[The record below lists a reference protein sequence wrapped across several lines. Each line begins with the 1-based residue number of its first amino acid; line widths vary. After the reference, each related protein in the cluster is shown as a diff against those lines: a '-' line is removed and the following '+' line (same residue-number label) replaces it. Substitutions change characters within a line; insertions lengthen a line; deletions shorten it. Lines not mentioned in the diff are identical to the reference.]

1 MKNEAYS
8 LNKADKILKG
18 TIELP
23 TSKSISNR
31 VLIIN
36 SLAYSP
42 YDIENLSDCD
52 DTRAMMRVL
61 NSNTRTFDVG
71 HAGTAMRFLT
81 AFLSKIVGEW
91 VITGSERMQQ
101 RPIGIL
107 VDALNKL
114 GAKIEYEKDEGY
126 PPLRI
131 WGSHLKGTVL
141 ELDGSVS
148 SQFISALLMIAPTLE
163 NGLNI
168 RLKNK
173 IMSRSYIELTL
184 KIMEQFGVRSL
195 FMGNEIRIEEQAY
208 KPVPFKVEA
217 DWSAASY
224 WYQMAALADE
234 ADISLKG
241 LRWKSVQG
249 DSELAKW
256 FGEFGLKSKQEG
268 DVLRVKKVSD
278 KKPKRLTL
286 NFTQTPDVA
295 QTMAVL
301 CVLKKVPFH
310 FTGLETLKIKETNR
324 IEALVTELAKL
335 GAVIEE
341 PQHGEL
347 KWNGQIDA
355 ASVHKEIVIPTYD
368 DHRMAMAFAPIAMM
382 HENVK
387 IEDPSVVTKSYPNF
401 WDDLRKVN
409 FSVQ

>member
-1 MKNEAYS
+1 MEKEIYG
-8 LNKADKILKG
+8 LNKADNILKG

-52 DTRAMMRVL
+52 DTRAMMKVL

-114 GAKIEYEKDEGY
+114 GAKIEYEGKEGY

-131 WGSHLKGTVL
+131 WGSHLKGPVL

-163 NGLNI
+163 NGLSI

-173 IMSRSYIELTL
+173 VMSRSYIELTL

-195 FMGNEIRIEEQAY
+195 FMGNEIRIEEQQY

-224 WYQMAALADE
+224 WFQMAAMAE
-234 ADISLKG
+234 KADISLKG

-256 FGEFGLKSKQEG
+256 FEEFGLKSKQEG

-301 CVLKKVPFH
+301 CVMKKVPFH

-324 IEALVTELAKL
+324 IEALINELAKF
-335 GAVIEE
+335 GAKLEE
-341 PQHGEL
+341 PKHGEL
-347 KWNGQIDA
+347 KWDGFVDPSLINE
-355 ASVHKEIVIPTYD
+355 EIVIPTYD
-368 DHRMAMAFAPIAMM
+368 DHRMAMAFAPAAMQYSG
-382 HENVK
+382 VK
-387 IEDPSVVTKSYPNF
+387 IEEPSVVTKSYPNF
-401 WDDLRKVN
+401 WEDLKKVD
-409 FSVQ
+409 FSVE